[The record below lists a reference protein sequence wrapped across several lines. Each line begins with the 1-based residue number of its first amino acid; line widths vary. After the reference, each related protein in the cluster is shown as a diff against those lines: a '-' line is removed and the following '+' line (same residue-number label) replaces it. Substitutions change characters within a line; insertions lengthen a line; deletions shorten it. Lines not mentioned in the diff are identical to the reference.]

1 MEEMA
6 KMIVRRRVWVREGKV
21 EESWVKVREPSMT
34 EDMKEAKIMPRG
46 RGGDEGD
53 GCVDLRKGVQKKTKR
68 YMLPSKKQEARPRVK
83 IRGLVKISL
92 RADGAGGGVL
102 EVREGWLALGEVG
115 EVSEVLEVD
124 FGALVALSP

>member
-53 GCVDLRKGVQKKTKR
+53 D
-68 YMLPSKKQEARPRVK
+68 
-83 IRGLVKISL
+83 
-92 RADGAGGGVL
+92 
-102 EVREGWLALGEVG
+102 
-115 EVSEVLEVD
+115 
-124 FGALVALSP
+124 